1 MGSSSSLFQLQASR
15 PSCTNLLPFPGE
27 DGNGSSVVTELGQEQ
42 AEVNDA
48 LAEGTK
54 KKKKK

>member
-1 MGSSSSLFQLQASR
+1 M
-15 PSCTNLLPFPGE
+15 
-27 DGNGSSVVTELGQEQ
+27 TELGQEQ

-54 KKKKK
+54 KKKKEEEVIRINIISMQYFEK

>member
-1 MGSSSSLFQLQASR
+1 M
-15 PSCTNLLPFPGE
+15 
-27 DGNGSSVVTELGQEQ
+27 TELGQEQ

-54 KKKKK
+54 KKKEEEVIRINIISMQYFEK